1 MINPL
6 RVEIPHLLLQRDKMM
21 KYFLA
26 IPTYN
31 GGEVWK
37 ESIHNIKKFAP
48 VDLFVQVID
57 SGSKDGTAE
66 LATQAGFHVTSI
78 SSQDFNH
85 GGTRNL
91 AVDMAPDECDVVIF
105 ITQDAIPEE
114 GSLQRLVAAFDDPK
128 VACAYGRQLPHHN
141 ATPISRHARSFNYTA
156 KSHVYTLAD
165 APRAGLKTVFTSNS
179 FAAYRISA
187 FRELGGF
194 PSNTILSEDM
204 YFAARAVLAGY
215 KVAYVAE
222 AEARHSHNY
231 SPIEEFKRYFD
242 IGVFHGKES
251 WIHEKFGG
259 AGGEGKKFL
268 ISELRFL
275 LKHGVMFLPRA
286 CINNAMK
293 IIGYKLGKSY
303 KTLPIGVT
311 RSLSMHKRY
320 WK

>member
-1 MINPL
+1 
-6 RVEIPHLLLQRDKMM
+6 M

-37 ESIHNIKKFAP
+37 ESIANIRKYAP
-48 VDLFVQVID
+48 ADLYVQVID
-57 SGSKDGTAE
+57 SGSKDGTAT
-66 LATQAGFHVTSI
+66 LAEQAGFNVMSI
-78 SSQDFNH
+78 SSMEFNH

-91 AVDMAPDECDVVIF
+91 AVEKAPADCDVVIF
-105 ITQDAIPEE
+105 ITQDAIIEE
-114 GSLQRLVAAFDDPK
+114 GSLQSLVAAFDDPK
-128 VACAYGRQLPHHN
+128 VACAYGRQLPHKD
-141 ATPISRHARSFNYTA
+141 ATPIARHARSFNYTA
-156 KSHVYTLAD
+156 KSHVYSLAD
-165 APRAGLKTVFTSNS
+165 APRVGLKTVFTSNS
-179 FAAYRISA
+179 FAAYRISV

-194 PSNTILSEDM
+194 PSDTILSEDM
-204 YFAARAVLAGY
+204 HYAARAVLAGY
-215 KVAYVAE
+215 KVAYAAD

-259 AGGEGKKFL
+259 AGGEGKKF
-268 ISELRFL
+268 IFSELRFL
-275 LKHGVMFLPRA
+275 LKNGVMTLPRA

-293 IIGYKLGKSY
+293 IVGYKLGKNY
-303 KTLPIGVT
+303 KTLPLGMT
-311 RSLSMHKRY
+311 RSFSMHKRY